1 MSRAGQAG
9 RVVLMSAWAMSLGA
23 CSVLPVHERPAAA
36 LDAPLSQAAGW
47 QLVTDGEGGD
57 HRTGAGADGSG
68 VRFPAQQDGAA
79 SRSGRAGPPAVP
91 VVGLLSEKPLFDD
104 PVLDALLK
112 ALGEQNL
119 QIRQAAARLRQAE
132 AALSGADAGRW
143 PQLGVNLS
151 GRRSNSSGGSL
162 SGSGVSGGSGAG
174 SAGSGAVGGFDGANG
189 SQASGSRS
197 GPRNSFSAGT
207 SISWTPDLWG
217 RVAAQVA
224 ASEASLAVAEADRQA
239 VVLQMQVSLVQA
251 YWRMRLAEARLALL
265 QRSIETTERS
275 LQLTQNQ
282 YKAGL
287 VARAD
292 VIQAQTQWQ
301 GLVTQRHGL
310 ARNQAIERHA
320 IAALLGK
327 PPALFR
333 LPEAT
338 TAGTTSG
345 GSAPAEAAASGT
357 APTGPGAGT
366 KASDGNK
373 GPLPLPGAR
382 IEEGQARTDMEM
394 QATGQ
399 QGSDSFDADVSPA
412 LPAVPELPETLSID
426 LLRRRPDVRAAEQKV
441 VAANASLGIARGAW
455 LPDLSFSSAFALGA
469 DTLSDLISSPLRTW
483 SLGSQLAAVIFD
495 GGARRA
501 ELARQEAAYDETV
514 AAYRQQVLTAVQDIE
529 DQLLTHRT
537 LALQLADQQE
547 LVSLAEASERVVRN
561 RYQSGLVNYLELASA
576 QRLTINSREELLNL
590 QAERLAAHVNLLAA
604 LGGRW

>member
-1 MSRAGQAG
+1 MNALLKFTRFTNSTCALW
-9 RVVLMSAWAMSLGA
+9 VLSLGA
-23 CSVLPVHERPAAA
+23 CSVLPVHERPTAA
-36 LDAPLSQAAGW
+36 LDAPLSQAPGW
-47 QLVTDGEGGD
+47 HLGTEE
-57 HRTGAGADGSG
+57 TGADDRDGAGTG
-68 VRFPAQQDGAA
+68 TGTGTAEAAALLQQDEGE
-79 SRSGRAGPPAVP
+79 SRSGRAGPSGLP
-91 VVGLLSEKPLFDD
+91 VVGLLSDSPLFDD

-112 ALGEQNL
+112 ELGEQNL
-119 QIRQAAARLRQAE
+119 RIRQAAARLRQAE
-132 AALSGADAGRW
+132 AALSGADASRW

-162 SGSGVSGGSGAG
+162 SGGGLSVGN
-174 SAGSGAVGGFDGANG
+174 GAVGGGPGNISHGAGDGVGSVSGSGNG
-189 SQASGSRS
+189 SQGSSSRS
-197 GPRNSFSAGT
+197 GPRNSFTAGA

-265 QRSIETTERS
+265 QRSIGTTERS

-310 ARNQAIERHA
+310 ARHQAIERHA

-327 PPALFR
+327 APALFR

-338 TAGTTSG
+338 AAGTTSG
-345 GSAPAEAAASGT
+345 GSAPAEAAA
-357 APTGPGAGT
+357 P
-366 KASDGNK
+366 
-373 GPLPLPGAR
+373 
-382 IEEGQARTDMEM
+382 EMERT
-394 QATGQ
+394 
-399 QGSDSFDADVSPA
+399 QGSPT

-441 VAANASLGIARGAW
+441 VAANAGLGIARGAW

-469 DTLSDLISSPLRTW
+469 DTLADLISSPLRTW
-483 SLGSQLAAVIFD
+483 SLGSQLAAVLFD

-537 LALQLADQQE
+537 LALELADQQA
-547 LVSLAEASERVVRN
+547 LVALAEASERVVRN

-576 QRLTINSREELLNL
+576 QRLTINSQEALLNL